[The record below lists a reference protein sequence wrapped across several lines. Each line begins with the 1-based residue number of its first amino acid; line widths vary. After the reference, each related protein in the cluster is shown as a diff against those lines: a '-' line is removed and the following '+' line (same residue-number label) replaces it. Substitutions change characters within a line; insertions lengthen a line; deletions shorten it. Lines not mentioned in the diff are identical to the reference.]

1 MSWKRFF
8 QRKSENTGEA
18 AEAVDSASS
27 YVREAERR
35 RLARLL
41 ERRAALE
48 YDLVQAEQAL
58 LPENRWAQ
66 RIRELEAALA
76 EVETELTQLEVSP
89 AQAPEPA
96 LPAVA
101 VTVTVDA
108 EAQPA
113 TVSLEIDGMTF
124 RWVEEVDW
132 AERGHQIAPARL
144 RRVEGDVAALLA
156 EVGYGRP
163 REELLETLAASL
175 ELLAMDALAAARR
188 EGVVWVPLTLADLA
202 RPCDR
207 CGGWRDVRGRC
218 PTCTAR
224 DWQRQQLLLERNR
237 LRQERDEVYRDWQRT
252 RDRLPVVQRQLAE
265 VEADIRALELKGVR
279 LPDES

>member
-8 QRKSENTGEA
+8 QRKPENTGEA
-18 AEAVDSASS
+18 AEAADSASS
-27 YVREAERR
+27 YVRDAERR

-41 ERRAALE
+41 ERRAALQ
-48 YDLVQAEQAL
+48 YDLAQAEQAL
-58 LPENRWAQ
+58 LPENRWTE

-76 EVETELTQLEVSP
+76 ELEVELTQLEVSP

-101 VTVTVDA
+101 VKVTVDA

-188 EGVVWVPLTLADLA
+188 EGVVWVPLTLTDLA
-202 RPCDR
+202 RPCER

-218 PTCTAR
+218 PTCAAR

-265 VEADIRALELKGVR
+265 IEADIRALEAKGVR
-279 LPDES
+279 PSEES

>member
-41 ERRAALE
+41 ERRAALQ

-58 LPENRWAQ
+58 LPENRWTE

-76 EVETELTQLEVSP
+76 ELEVELTQLEVSP

-101 VTVTVDA
+101 VKVTVDA

-265 VEADIRALELKGVR
+265 IEADIRALEAKGVR
-279 LPDES
+279 PPDES